1 MVLRKIFKNKLK
13 YLFII
18 SMKRNRID
26 NNTEFIKDGYD
37 NEKLI
42 EIIKE
47 IREKYVNNNKNLTK
61 EDINEIEKKYNF
73 FKERYPFLFDMSLKK
88 DMNIDTLYYMLKLRQ
103 DIVNNDISFEDA
115 SKKVG
120 QDIYTKYQEKK

>member
-1 MVLRKIFKNKLK
+1 MVLGKIFKNKLK

-26 NNTEFIKDGYD
+26 NNTDFINDGYD
-37 NEKLI
+37 NEKII
-42 EIIKE
+42 EIINE
-47 IREKYVNNNKNLTK
+47 IREKYVINKNLTK
-61 EDINEIEKKYNF
+61 DIINKIENKYKF
-73 FKERYPFLFDMSLKK
+73 FKDRYPFLFDMSLKK
-88 DMNIDTLYYMLKLRQ
+88 DMNIDTLHYMLKLRQ

>member
-1 MVLRKIFKNKLK
+1 
-13 YLFII
+13 
-18 SMKRNRID
+18 MKRNRID

-47 IREKYVNNNKNLTK
+47 IRDKYVNNNENLTK
-61 EDINEIEKKYNF
+61 EVINEIEKNYKF
-73 FKERYPFLFDMSLKK
+73 FKDRYPFLFDMSLKK